1 MKGSE
6 SMSFLNGLPLVRE
19 TPREW
24 ASLACEQLDE
34 VLRDHAWCEFK
45 AASAGLGMISRF
57 PEQDFLCRPM
67 IALAQE
73 EILHFRQVTDL
84 LRERGVALGAPEPD
98 KYVRRLR
105 SAVCAK
111 GQGLGDV
118 GDHLILNAFV
128 EARSCERFRVLAA
141 ALDGD
146 DSEEQELARFYQ
158 RLADAESRHWE
169 TFRDLAMEVCA
180 PDQVCRRI
188 EEVAHLEADLIAQH
202 PIEARMH

>member
-1 MKGSE
+1 
-6 SMSFLNGLPLVRE
+6 MSFLNGLPLVRE

-84 LRERGVALGAPEPD
+84 LRERGVELGAPEPD

-105 SAVCAK
+105 KVVCAK
-111 GQGLGDV
+111 GQGLGDL

-158 RLADAESRHWE
+158 RLADAEGRHWE
-169 TFRDLAMEVCA
+169 TFRDLAMEACA
-180 PDQVCRRI
+180 PDQVERRVV
-188 EEVAHLEADLIAQH
+188 EVAQLEAELMEQH
-202 PIEARMH
+202 PVEARMH